1 MEIIYENRRIQKI
14 CTEKKTAQKEL
25 GQNGA
30 SVLLYRLDQLRN
42 VDTLEELRFEPGH
55 WHELIGDRWGQLA
68 ANLSGRTRLI
78 FEPNHD
84 PKPEKPDGG
93 LDWKRVTVVVIVEV
107 TDYH

>member
-1 MEIIYENRRIQKI
+1 MDITFENRRIQKI

-30 SVLLYRLDQLRN
+30 GVLLYRLDQLKN
-42 VDTLEELRFEPGH
+42 ADTLEELRFEPGH

-84 PKPEKPDGG
+84 PRPEKPDGG
-93 LDWKRVTVVVIVEV
+93 LDWKSVTAVTIVEI

>member
-1 MEIIYENRRIQKI
+1 MEVIYENRRIQKI

-30 SVLLYRLDQLRN
+30 SVLLYRLDQLKSA
-42 VDTLEELRFEPGH
+42 DSLEDLRFQPGH

-68 ANLSGRTRLI
+68 VSLSGRIRLI
-78 FEPNHD
+78 FEPYD
-84 PKPEKPDGG
+84 LRPEKPDGG
-93 LDWKRVTVVVIVEV
+93 LDWSRITAVVIVEI